1 MSFFRKKPEKYK
13 KERTLEDDFVKPR
26 SFDNIDLEDN
36 NQNQVDEIF
45 NQIKKDIELGNDLL
59 NLFDEK
65 CRATHIPVPEELQNI
80 RAAVKRKDNTEI
92 DGARISFALF
102 LTAIKKYEKIKLE
115 YSLMIKD
122 GIAGNPELVATR
134 VTNLKIRIKNGITE
148 EDLLVFSSLWLLNYV
163 LNKYQGIFSFPDIA
177 QIAAAGDEQP
187 GAAAAGA
194 AKLVAATA
202 FSAFVD
208 AVYDNY
214 NATRGPSVTSTSN
227 SQTVNPEGLSR
238 TEELALKKIA
248 ENDYDIILDYAIK
261 YIYSSNDQKYDPWI
275 SYLAV
280 RRSRNSSIDMH
291 SYYPVYSTSE
301 FISVN
306 LGEQN
311 DSGQQ
316 GQNSD
321 DYVRNNIR
329 ENFKRNFIPF
339 VSTDAET
346 MYTAISAKNRMVFNT
361 AAQASAYKLTKD
373 QVCCLMRI
381 ITRSGVDRDTVKT
394 AKCLIR
400 AASTTLSAQL
410 FTGFS
415 SKSLAQLKS
424 LDIGAMILNR
434 IKGIA
439 SGMLRK
445 LYQDFLL
452 RINDELATEIYGKCY
467 MFLNF
472 LDIIFDGIDDMV
484 SGIERDYLRE
494 KNKIY
499 RDLKNS
505 EHVLHTKF
513 QIRMLNDIELMLAS
527 ILDNSLEQCVL
538 LEDDVAEE
546 RLDEV
551 IGGFN
556 VPSNQY
562 TIDIS
567 DEMREKYFSDNK
579 PIRLL
584 KTSATFEKQ
593 SGITIPAIDKINSP
607 ETSEEVVRNILRTCK
622 IDLTDEQIKQML
634 KDTDGSSR

>member
-13 KERTLEDDFVKPR
+13 KERTLKDDFVKPR
-26 SFDNIDLEDN
+26 SFDNIGLEDN

-45 NQIKKDIELGNDLL
+45 SQIKKDIELGNDLL

-80 RAAVKRKDNTEI
+80 RAAVKRKDNTEL

-115 YSLMIKD
+115 YSLMITD
-122 GIAGNPELVATR
+122 GITGNPELDATR
-134 VTNLKIRIKNGITE
+134 VTNLKIKVKNGITE

-177 QIAAAGDEQP
+177 QIATAGDEQP
-187 GAAAAGA
+187 GAAVAGA
-194 AKLVAATA
+194 AKVVAATA

-208 AVYDNY
+208 AMFDTYD
-214 NATRGPSVTSTSN
+214 ATKAPSVTSN
-227 SQTVNPEGLSR
+227 SQVVNPEGLSR

-301 FISVN
+301 FVSVN
-306 LGEQN
+306 LGEEN
-311 DSGQQ
+311 DGGQQ
-316 GQNSD
+316 NENPD
-321 DYVRNNIR
+321 DYVRNDIK
-329 ENFKRNFIPF
+329 ENFKRNFIPL

-346 MYTAISAKNRMVFNT
+346 MYTAISAKNRMIFNT

-381 ITRSGVDRDTVKT
+381 MTKSGVDRDFVKT
-394 AKCLIR
+394 ARCLIK

-424 LDIGAMILNR
+424 LGIGAMILNR
-434 IKGIA
+434 IKGIV

-452 RINDELATEIYGKCY
+452 KIDDEIANEIYGKCY

-472 LDIIFDGIDDMV
+472 LDMIFDGIDDMV

-499 RDLKNS
+499 RELKNS
-505 EHVLHTKF
+505 EHALHTKF
-513 QIRMLNDIELMLAS
+513 QIRVLNDIELILAS

-538 LEDDVAEE
+538 LEDDIAEE

-551 IGGFN
+551 ISGFN

-593 SGITIPAIDKINSP
+593 SGVTIPAISKINSL
-607 ETSEEVVRNILRTCK
+607 ETSEEVVRNILKTCK
-622 IDLTDEQIKQML
+622 IDLTDKQIKQML